1 MDNFLG
7 KNSYGILLGIGV
19 GLALGVSQN
28 NMGLGIGVGVALG
41 VAFSQGLRGEK
52 KDSDGEADSE
62 KAENG
67 GDN

>member
-1 MDNFLG
+1 MD
-7 KNSYGILLGIGV
+7 KNLSKNRYGILLGLGV

-52 KDSDGEADSE
+52 KDNDGKADSE
-62 KAENG
+62 KAESKE
-67 GDN
+67 